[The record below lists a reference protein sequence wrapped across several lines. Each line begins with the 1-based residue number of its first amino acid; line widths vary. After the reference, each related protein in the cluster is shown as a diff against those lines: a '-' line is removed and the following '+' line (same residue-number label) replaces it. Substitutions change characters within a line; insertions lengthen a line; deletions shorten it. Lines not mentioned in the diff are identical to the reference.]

1 MEKSLTDL
9 EIIKAAIEKPFT
21 KVQAGA
27 MNPLALAYIGD
38 GIFSDAVRKYLI
50 GCGHQ
55 NVNFMT
61 KASVKYVRASAQ
73 SLVIHTLIPELT
85 EEEHRIVKRGRNT
98 SSQVPKNAKASDYR
112 YATGFEALIGYLH
125 LSGASSRLEQLLLK
139 SIDIINQQLDSKK

>member
-9 EIIKAAIEKPFT
+9 EIIKSALDKSFT
-21 KVQAGA
+21 KAQASA

-38 GIFSDAVRKYLI
+38 GIYSDAIRKYLI

-61 KASVKYVRASAQ
+61 KTSVKYVRASAQ
-73 SLVIHTLIPELT
+73 SLVIHALIPELT

-112 YATGFEALIGYLH
+112 YATGFEALIGYLY
-125 LSGASSRLEQLLLK
+125 LSGEADRLDALIIQ
-139 SIDIINQQLDSKK
+139 SIELVNQQLNAKK